1 MGKSFKDRRSRNEGN
16 WRNKSNKKVNKKWQS
31 ADGKP
36 SRHNSKYEDEDNSNG
51 Y

>member
-16 WRNKSNKKVNKKWQS
+16 WRNKSNKKVNKKWQ
-31 ADGKP
+31 ATEVKP
-36 SRHNSKYEDEDNSNG
+36 SRYNSKYEGEDNSNT